1 MPDMAMYQVNA
12 KESQS
17 IQVNSPLEIPE
28 GKLDN
33 GNQLCIILMKINL
46 DISEL

>member
-1 MPDMAMYQVNA
+1 MINAMPDMAIYQVNA

-28 GKLDN
+28 DKLDN
-33 GNQLCIILMKINL
+33 DNQLCNYF
-46 DISEL
+46 DEN